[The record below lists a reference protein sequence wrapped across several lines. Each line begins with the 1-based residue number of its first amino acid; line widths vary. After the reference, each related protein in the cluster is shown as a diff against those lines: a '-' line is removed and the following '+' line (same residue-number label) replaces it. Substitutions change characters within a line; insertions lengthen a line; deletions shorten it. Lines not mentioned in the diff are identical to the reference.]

1 MHPEEIK
8 AALRMKGVT
17 PTALAEEMGVANGT
31 MSQVISGR
39 SVSARIRAR
48 ISETIGKPVDAIWQP
63 STRPILRRKK
73 STHTTEQAPAV

>member
-17 PTALAEEMGVANGT
+17 PTALAEEMGVSNGT

-39 SVSARIRAR
+39 SVSARIRLR
-48 ISETIGKPVDAIWQP
+48 IAETIGKPVASIWPP
-63 STRPILRRKK
+63 STRHVLRRKK
-73 STHTTEQAPAV
+73 ATHGEVTA

>member
-17 PTALAEEMGVANGT
+17 PAALADELGVAPST

-39 SVSARIRAR
+39 STSARIMGR
-48 ISETIGKPVDAIWQP
+48 IAEVLGKPIRAIWPP
-63 STRPILRRKK
+63 SSRPSLRRAAAG
-73 STHTTEQAPAV
+73 QRQL